1 MGHPDV
7 LGGLRTGNSKSKSN
21 DNGKDNGKSEIR
33 GSFDC
38 GGKCA
43 AFAQD
48 DEDLW
53 VGEREQATARAKAR

>member
-1 MGHPDV
+1 
-7 LGGLRTGNSKSKSN
+7 LGGVWGRTGNSN
-21 DNGKDNGKSEIR
+21 DNDNDEMR

-38 GGKCA
+38 GGKSA

-53 VGEREQATARAKAR
+53 VGERKQATARAKAAAR